1 MARKV
6 DKRSRALRRNLR
18 KQARKGTL
26 SAREQQDLLTQEAR
40 FRKAARQRR
49 PYTLGI
55 PLGVGAGLGAAALLG
70 GDIFSRLGG
79 TKGDGTP
86 SGDPE
91 QTPKVDPGAEMVPNR
106 ATMEEYE
113 RLKKL
118 EELEMKGPKQIQQT
132 ADESRELQTGGP
144 GVGETASEPA
154 SDEAAETAE
163 AEEAEDPEVIA
174 ARRAAL
180 AEAMN
185 DPNALRTDAATGE
198 ILNQD
203 LYFTPEY
210 TPYDDPAA
218 MGATQVSPRNLTQEL
233 LEGLSGREIKS
244 IADLEARPLPSIGPS
259 PVDGPQRLLDYPTYE
274 VPFRE
279 LSPKEYRKLS
289 RDEKRAY
296 NDALEEYRFSGPE
309 VRGAFPFR
317 PTQVDAGPSA
327 AEERREALQ
336 PELERRRQE
345 NATDAAL
352 RSAREVASQV
362 DTPNP
367 RRWSYGSPVFRE
379 MYPGDKR
386 VATGSSRD
394 ELIRRRDN
402 MVGAKEA
409 LRPEEGIGLGG
420 VTDYTGGFDVGSAT
434 MDPRDGRVAAALGLR
449 PMTDMERVEMLRRG
463 VSANAQRERDAI
475 LADQARRAAA
485 AQAAGVSGIPYR
497 QAMGGKNPSTAKLMK
512 RIKAKYGMK

>member
-1 MARKV
+1 MARQV

-49 PYTLGI
+49 PYTLGL

-79 TKGDGTP
+79 AKGDGTP

-132 ADESRELQTGGP
+132 VDESRELQTGGP

-163 AEEAEDPEVIA
+163 SPEEKTRTEAELLD
-174 ARRAAL
+174 AL
-180 AEAMN
+180 TVFDGDTE
-185 DPNALRTDAATGE
+185 P
-198 ILNQD
+198 
-203 LYFTPEY
+203 
-210 TPYDDPAA
+210 
-218 MGATQVSPRNLTQEL
+218 
-233 LEGLSGREIKS
+233 
-244 IADLEARPLPSIGPS
+244 RPLPRIEASPIEGEGMVRSLATGPAGIDPLASLGPS
-259 PVDGPQRLLDYPTYE
+259 AIESAKRLLDYPTYE

-367 RRWSYGSPVFRE
+367 RRWSYGNPVFRE
-379 MYPGDKR
+379 MYPEVRG
-386 VATGSSRD
+386 ASPSTGSSRD
-394 ELIRRRDN
+394 ELIRRLGN
-402 MVGAKEA
+402 TLGTKEA

-420 VTDYTGGFDVGSAT
+420 FTDYTGGFDVGSAT

-485 AQAAGVSGIPYR
+485 ARAAGVSGIPYR

>member
-1 MARKV
+1 VTAGQERPSETSELLKRLEAMGV
-6 DKRSRALRRNLR
+6 DA
-18 KQARKGTL
+18 
-26 SAREQQDLLTQEAR
+26 DPQETTNDA
-40 FRKAARQRR
+40 K
-49 PYTLGI
+49 
-55 PLGVGAGLGAAALLG
+55 
-70 GDIFSRLGG
+70 
-79 TKGDGTP
+79 
-86 SGDPE
+86 
-91 QTPKVDPGAEMVPNR
+91 
-106 ATMEEYE
+106 EEPTSE
-113 RLKKL
+113 
-118 EELEMKGPKQIQQT
+118 
-132 ADESRELQTGGP
+132 AGGP

-210 TPYDDPAA
+210 TPYGDPAA
-218 MGATQVSPRNLTQEL
+218 MGATRVSPRNLTQDL
-233 LEGLSGREIKS
+233 LEGLSGRQIKS
-244 IADLEARPLPSIGPS
+244 IADLEARPLPSMGPS
-259 PVDGPQRLLDYPTYE
+259 LVDGQQRLLDYPTYE

-279 LSPKEYRKLS
+279 LSPKEYRNLS

-345 NATDAAL
+345 NAADPAL

-379 MYPGDKR
+379 MYPGDER

-394 ELIRRRDN
+394 ELIRRRGN

-420 VTDYTGGFDVGSAT
+420 ATDYTGGFDVGSAT

>member
-40 FRKAARQRR
+40 FRKAARRRR

-113 RLKKL
+113 RLKNL
-118 EELEMKGPKQIQQT
+118 EEVGAEPDSQQPT
-132 ADESRELQTGGP
+132 DDAKEEPTSEAAGP

-185 DPNALRTDAATGE
+185 DPNALRTDAVTGE
-198 ILNQD
+198 ILNA
-203 LYFTPEY
+203 LPEP
-210 TPYDDPAA
+210 TRFDDPAA

-244 IADLEARPLPSIGPS
+244 IADLEARPLPSMGPV

-309 VRGAFPFR
+309 VVGAFPFR
-317 PTQVDAGPSA
+317 STEVDAGPSA

-379 MYPGDKR
+379 MYPEVRG
-386 VATGSSRD
+386 AFPSTGSSRD
-394 ELIRRRDN
+394 ELIRRLGN
-402 MVGAKEA
+402 TLGTKEA

-485 AQAAGVSGIPYR
+485 SQAAGVSGIPYR

>member
-26 SAREQQDLLTQEAR
+26 SAREQQDLLNQEAR

-49 PYTLGI
+49 PYTLGL
-55 PLGVGAGLGAAALLG
+55 PLGMGAGLGAAALLG
-70 GDIFSRLGG
+70 GDIFSRVGG
-79 TKGDGTP
+79 ANKDGVP
-86 SGDPE
+86 SGDPA
-91 QTPKVDPGAEMVPNR
+91 VDPGAEMVPNR

-113 RLKKL
+113 RLKNL
-118 EELEMKGPKQIQQT
+118 EEVGVD
-132 ADESRELQTGGP
+132 ADPQETTNDAKEEPTSEAGGP

-154 SDEAAETAE
+154 SDEAAETSESPEDKTRTE
-163 AEEAEDPEVIA
+163 AELLD
-174 ARRAAL
+174 AL
-180 AEAMN
+180 TVFDGDTE
-185 DPNALRTDAATGE
+185 
-198 ILNQD
+198 
-203 LYFTPEY
+203 
-210 TPYDDPAA
+210 
-218 MGATQVSPRNLTQEL
+218 S
-233 LEGLSGREIKS
+233 
-244 IADLEARPLPSIGPS
+244 RPLPRIEASPIEGEGMMRSLATGPAGIDPLASLGPS
-259 PVDGPQRLLDYPTYE
+259 AIESAKRLLDYPTYE

-317 PTQVDAGPSA
+317 PTEVDAGPSA

-345 NATDAAL
+345 NATDTAL

-362 DTPNP
+362 DAPNP

-379 MYPGDKR
+379 MYPGDER

-420 VTDYTGGFDVGSAT
+420 ATDYTGGFDVGSAT

-485 AQAAGVSGIPYR
+485 AQEAGVSGIPYR
-497 QAMGGKNPSTAKLMK
+497 QTMGGKNPSTAKLMK

>member
-1 MARKV
+1 MARQV

-79 TKGDGTP
+79 AKGDGTP

-118 EELEMKGPKQIQQT
+118 EELEMKGPKQIEQT

-154 SDEAAETAE
+154 SDEATETAE
-163 AEEAEDPEVIA
+163 SPEEKTRTEAELLDALTVLEMNPLRDREV
-174 ARRAAL
+174 
-180 AEAMN
+180 
-185 DPNALRTDAATGE
+185 
-198 ILNQD
+198 
-203 LYFTPEY
+203 
-210 TPYDDPAA
+210 
-218 MGATQVSPRNLTQEL
+218 
-233 LEGLSGREIKS
+233 
-244 IADLEARPLPSIGPS
+244 RPLPRIEASPIDEEGMVRNLVTGPAGIDPLASLGPS
-259 PVDGPQRLLDYPTYE
+259 AIESAKRLLDYPTYE

-345 NATDAAL
+345 NAAEYPNREPAS
-352 RSAREVASQV
+352 SA
-362 DTPNP
+362 
-367 RRWSYGSPVFRE
+367 PV
-379 MYPGDKR
+379 
-386 VATGSSRD
+386 
-394 ELIRRRDN
+394 
-402 MVGAKEA
+402 
-409 LRPEEGIGLGG
+409 
-420 VTDYTGGFDVGSAT
+420 
-434 MDPRDGRVAAALGLR
+434 DPRLEAALGLR

>member
-1 MARKV
+1 
-6 DKRSRALRRNLR
+6 
-18 KQARKGTL
+18 
-26 SAREQQDLLTQEAR
+26 
-40 FRKAARQRR
+40 
-49 PYTLGI
+49 
-55 PLGVGAGLGAAALLG
+55 LG

-79 TKGDGTP
+79 AKGDGVP
-86 SGDPE
+86 SGDPV
-91 QTPKVDPGAEMVPNR
+91 VDPGTEMVPNR

-118 EELEMKGPKQIQQT
+118 EEVGAESDSQQPIDDAKEEPT
-132 ADESRELQTGGP
+132 SEAGGS

-163 AEEAEDPEVIA
+163 SPEDKTRTEAELLDALTVLEMNPLRDREV
-174 ARRAAL
+174 
-180 AEAMN
+180 
-185 DPNALRTDAATGE
+185 
-198 ILNQD
+198 
-203 LYFTPEY
+203 
-210 TPYDDPAA
+210 
-218 MGATQVSPRNLTQEL
+218 
-233 LEGLSGREIKS
+233 
-244 IADLEARPLPSIGPS
+244 RPLPRIDASPIEGEGMVRNLATGPAGIDPLASLGPS
-259 PVDGPQRLLDYPTYE
+259 AIESAKRLLDYPTYE

-345 NATDAAL
+345 NAADPAL

-379 MYPGDKR
+379 MYPGDER
-386 VATGSSRD
+386 VATGSSAD
-394 ELIRRRDN
+394 ELVRRRDN

>member
-26 SAREQQDLLTQEAR
+26 SAREQQDLLNQEAR

-79 TKGDGTP
+79 VKKEGVP
-86 SGDPE
+86 SGDPGDVE
-91 QTPKVDPGAEMVPNR
+91 ASQTGA
-106 ATMEEYE
+106 ATTS
-113 RLKKL
+113 
-118 EELEMKGPKQIQQT
+118 ELL
-132 ADESRELQTGGP
+132 RELGAMGQDTPQTNPDAITYDVEEQPVTQVVGGP

-163 AEEAEDPEVIA
+163 SPEDKTRTEAELLD
-174 ARRAAL
+174 AL
-180 AEAMN
+180 TVLEMN
-185 DPNALRTDAATGE
+185 PLRD
-198 ILNQD
+198 
-203 LYFTPEY
+203 
-210 TPYDDPAA
+210 
-218 MGATQVSPRNLTQEL
+218 R
-233 LEGLSGREIKS
+233 
-244 IADLEARPLPSIGPS
+244 EARPLPRIDASPIDEEGMVRNLVTGPAGIDPLASLGPS
-259 PVDGPQRLLDYPTYE
+259 AIESAKRLLDYPTYE
-274 VPFRE
+274 VPFKE

-296 NDALEEYRFSGPE
+296 NDALDEYRFSGPE

-345 NATDAAL
+345 NAADPAL

-379 MYPGDKR
+379 MYPGDER
-386 VATGSSRD
+386 VATGSSAD
-394 ELIRRRDN
+394 ELVRRRDN

-420 VTDYTGGFDVGSAT
+420 ATDYTGGFDVGSAT

>member
-1 MARKV
+1 MARQV

-79 TKGDGTP
+79 TKVDGTP

-113 RLKKL
+113 RLKKM
-118 EELEMKGPKQIQQT
+118 EELETKGPKQIQQT

-154 SDEAAETAE
+154 SNEAAETAE
-163 AEEAEDPEVIA
+163 SPEEKTRTEAELLD
-174 ARRAAL
+174 AL
-180 AEAMN
+180 TVLEMN
-185 DPNALRTDAATGE
+185 PLRD
-198 ILNQD
+198 
-203 LYFTPEY
+203 
-210 TPYDDPAA
+210 
-218 MGATQVSPRNLTQEL
+218 R
-233 LEGLSGREIKS
+233 
-244 IADLEARPLPSIGPS
+244 EARPLPRIDASPIEEEGMVRNLVTGPAGIDPLASLGPS
-259 PVDGPQRLLDYPTYE
+259 AIESAKRLLDYPTYE
-274 VPFRE
+274 VPFKE
-279 LSPKEYRKLS
+279 LSPKEYRNLS

-345 NATDAAL
+345 NAADPAL

-379 MYPGDKR
+379 MYPGDER
-386 VATGSSRD
+386 VATGSSAD
-394 ELIRRRDN
+394 ELVRRRDN

-409 LRPEEGIGLGG
+409 LLPEEGIGLGG
-420 VTDYTGGFDVGSAT
+420 ATDYTGGFDVGSAT

>member
-79 TKGDGTP
+79 AKGDGTP

-118 EELEMKGPKQIQQT
+118 EELEMKGPKQIEQT

-154 SDEAAETAE
+154 SDEATETAE
-163 AEEAEDPEVIA
+163 SPEEKTRTEAELLDALTVLEMNPLRDREV
-174 ARRAAL
+174 
-180 AEAMN
+180 
-185 DPNALRTDAATGE
+185 
-198 ILNQD
+198 
-203 LYFTPEY
+203 
-210 TPYDDPAA
+210 
-218 MGATQVSPRNLTQEL
+218 
-233 LEGLSGREIKS
+233 
-244 IADLEARPLPSIGPS
+244 RPLPRIEASPIDEEGMVRNLVTGPAGIDPLASLGPS
-259 PVDGPQRLLDYPTYE
+259 AIESAKRLLDYPTYE

-345 NATDAAL
+345 NAAEYPNREPAS
-352 RSAREVASQV
+352 SA
-362 DTPNP
+362 
-367 RRWSYGSPVFRE
+367 PV
-379 MYPGDKR
+379 
-386 VATGSSRD
+386 
-394 ELIRRRDN
+394 
-402 MVGAKEA
+402 
-409 LRPEEGIGLGG
+409 
-420 VTDYTGGFDVGSAT
+420 
-434 MDPRDGRVAAALGLR
+434 DPRLEAALGLR